1 MRSQLQEGPGRLVEK
16 GAGKTRQ
23 SLTGQL
29 QGTAVFSEKGT
40 ERRGVVFVISTESHF
55 ASTLAFHSLI

>member
-1 MRSQLQEGPGRLVEK
+1 MRSQLQEGPGHLVEK
-16 GAGKTRQ
+16 GRERHAV
-23 SLTGQL
+23 SLTGQR
-29 QGTAVFSEKGT
+29 QGTAVFPEKGT